1 MVANFHISID
11 VCRSIYIHI
20 FLYYSHLILLHR
32 KWSGLNLEYRGSW
45 HFTIEMIQTPSWS
58 SAFFPHWYLHVLQHH
73 MTRRRFLSSESCRS
87 TEISCR
93 CLNDDVQ
100 NLSSELEFT
109 DTKVCQ
115 RIIQRSLCSSGRLD
129 DRCELAMLMSNDIAR
144 RACSDGW
151 FSIRCWDLVGAWY
164 IFSNRVVRRCSTI

>member
-1 MVANFHISID
+1 MYVD
-11 VCRSIYIHI
+11 LYIHI
-20 FLYYSHLILLHR
+20 YSSTTHTSFFSTESDLASISNIADLDTSR
-32 KWSGLNLEYRGSW
+32 SKWYR
-45 HFTIEMIQTPSWS
+45 
-58 SAFFPHWYLHVLQHH
+58 HH
-73 MTRRRFLSSESCRS
+73 HGQVLSSRIDNFMSSNITWPAGQPFHPKSCRS

-93 CLNDDVQ
+93 CLNDDMQ

-115 RIIQRSLCSSGRLD
+115 RIIQRSLCSGGRFE